1 MKGVESRAKKLAAA
15 STPKSFAGAEVLPG
29 MGRSGRKADDIDE
42 EAEESDPEGRGR
54 PAGPCEAEGIGK
66 GSAILQ
72 KQERKDKTLVHEPWR
87 SACKAIDQ
95 CSFHR

>member
-1 MKGVESRAKKLAAA
+1 VIPPRNA
-15 STPKSFAGAEVLPG
+15 PPNDAGA
-29 MGRSGRKADDIDE
+29 D
-42 EAEESDPEGRGR
+42 ESDPEGWGR
-54 PAGPCEAEGIGK
+54 PAGPCEAEGIGE

-87 SACKAIDQ
+87 STCKAIDQ